1 MSDILLAGPTLDLGH
16 GRPPRS
22 GDAPHRVLIYSH
34 DTFGLGHLRR
44 ARAIANALVA
54 GRSDTS
60 VLILSGSPVA
70 GSFDFG
76 KRVDFVRIP
85 GVRKLSN
92 GEYECPNLD
101 LSIDEVTRLREAI
114 ILQTARSFRPDLL
127 IVDKEPTGFRG
138 EILPTLTYLARAGA
152 RLVLGL
158 RDVLDEPEV
167 VRDEWHRKGAM
178 QALDLYDELWVYG
191 LQEIYEPLAALALTP
206 SQRAR
211 VHYTGYLRRELPRR
225 RSTSQDPGV
234 TSDPFVLVTTGGG
247 GDGGDLV
254 DWVISAY
261 EHDPTLDQ
269 PALIVFG
276 PFLDRQR
283 RAAFQARIRALP
295 SLDAITFDAKLEHLM
310 RRAQAVVAMGGYN
323 TFCEILS
330 LDKPALIVPRR
341 TPRLEQSI
349 RALAADR
356 LGLVRMLEDVD
367 GVRDPAAMAKALR
380 DLPAQPPP
388 SQVVVPGLLDGLEAI
403 KARFEAHALA
413 RRVPRALP
421 AAE

>member
-1 MSDILLAGPTLDLGH
+1 MTDIHLAGPTLDL
-16 GRPPRS
+16 RPSLAPRAGAGS
-22 GDAPHRVLIYSH
+22 QRVLIYSH

-101 LSIDEVTRLREAI
+101 LSIDEATRLREAI

-138 EILPTLTYLARAGA
+138 EILPTLSHLARTGA

-167 VRDEWHRKGAM
+167 VRDEWARKGAL
-178 QALDLYDELWVYG
+178 QALDLYDEIWVYG
-191 LQEIYEPLAALALTP
+191 LQEIYEPLSALSLAP
-206 SQRAR
+206 SLRER
-211 VHYTGYLRRELPRR
+211 VHYTGYLRRDLPRR
-225 RSTSQDPGV
+225 RSGGGDPGV
-234 TSDPFVLVTTGGG
+234 TGEPFVLVTTGGG
-247 GDGGDLV
+247 GDGADLV

-261 EHDPTLDQ
+261 ENDRSLDQ

-283 RAAFQARIRALP
+283 RAAFQARIRAIP
-295 SLDAITFDAKLEHLM
+295 SLDAITFDAKIEHLM

-356 LGLVRMLEDVD
+356 LGLVRMLEDLD
-367 GVRDPAAMAKALR
+367 GTRDPRAMAEALR
-380 DLPAQPPP
+380 ALPDQAPP
-388 SQVVVPGLLDGLEAI
+388 SRVVVPGLLDGLDTI
-403 KARFEAHALA
+403 RSRFEAHARA
-413 RRVPRALP
+413 RHAPISLP

>member
-1 MSDILLAGPTLDLGH
+1 MSDTILAGSHFAQGARPT
-16 GRPPRS
+16 PRG
-22 GDAPHRVLIYSH
+22 GDGSHRVLIYSH
-34 DTFGLGHLRR
+34 DTYGLGHLRR

-101 LSIDEVTRLREAI
+101 LSIDEATRLREAI
-114 ILQTARSFRPDLL
+114 ILQTARSFRPDLF

-138 EILPTLTYLARAGA
+138 EILPTLSHLAGTGA

-167 VRDEWHRKGAM
+167 VRDEWQRKGAFDV
-178 QALDLYDELWVYG
+178 LDLYDEMWIYG
-191 LQEIYEPLAALALTP
+191 LQEIYEPLAALPLTP
-206 SQRAR
+206 AQCERI
-211 VHYTGYLRRELPRR
+211 HYTGYLRRELPRR
-225 RSTSQDPGV
+225 RTGSSEARGAGA
-234 TSDPFVLVTTGGG
+234 PFVLVTTGGG

-261 EHDPTLDQ
+261 ETDPTLDQ
-269 PALIVFG
+269 SALIVFG
-276 PFLDRQR
+276 PFLDRER
-283 RAAFQARIRALP
+283 RAAFQTRIGAI
-295 SLDAITFDAKLEHLM
+295 SALDAITFDAKIEHLM

-356 LGLVRMLEDVD
+356 LGLVGMLEDAD
-367 GVRDPAAMAKALR
+367 GVRDPAEMARALR
-380 DLPAQPPP
+380 ALPTRAPP
-388 SQVVVPGLLDGLEAI
+388 SKVVVPGLLDGLDAI
-403 KARFEAHALA
+403 RSRFEAHVQA
-413 RRVPRALP
+413 RRAPRPLR

>member
-1 MSDILLAGPTLDLGH
+1 MTDASAAGLALDRGPRA
-16 GRPPRS
+16 GRTPAGS
-22 GDAPHRVLIYSH
+22 HRVLVYSH

-54 GRSDTS
+54 GRSDVS

-85 GVRKLSN
+85 GVRKLSS

-114 ILQTARSFRPDLL
+114 ILQAARTFGPDLF

-138 EILPTLTYLARAGA
+138 ELLPTLAHLSRSGA

-158 RDVLDEPEV
+158 RDVLDEPAV
-167 VRDEWHRKGAM
+167 VRDEWERKGALE
-178 QALDLYDELWVYG
+178 ALKTYDEVWVYG
-191 LQEIYEPLAALALTP
+191 LPEIYEPLAALSLP
-206 SQRAR
+206 EPLGRR
-211 VHYTGYLRRELPRR
+211 IHYTGYLRRELPRR
-225 RSTSQDPGV
+225 RSAGQDPAV
-234 TSDPFVLVTTGGG
+234 TREPFVLVTTGGG
-247 GDGGDLV
+247 GDGADLV

-261 EHDPTLDQ
+261 ESDRALPH
-269 PALIVFG
+269 PALVVFG

-283 RAAFQARIRALP
+283 RSAFQARIRRLP
-295 SLDAITFDAKLEHLM
+295 DVDAITFDAKIEHLM
-310 RRAQAVVAMGGYN
+310 QRASAVVAMGGYN

-341 TPRLEQSI
+341 TPRLEQTI
-349 RALAADR
+349 RARAAEE
-356 LGLVRMLEDVD
+356 LGLVSMLAEAD
-367 GVRDPAAMAKALR
+367 GARDPARMAAALR
-380 DLPAQPPP
+380 ALPRRAPP
-388 SQVVVPGLLDGLEAI
+388 SQVVVPGLLDGLDVI
-403 KARFEAHALA
+403 RARFESHVQG
-413 RRVPRALP
+413 RRERSPLS